1 MNPSMA
7 NDIIN
12 NYAVREGFPTIKELH
27 PMEHAEFLRELELWP
42 TEYIAALPDA
52 GLHYDLTNKIK
63 HPRSGQMVRSE
74 WGWKMEQVQKALEF
88 RNTTEGKK
96 HVLRFLTSEPVRN
109 EESDVNDMLN
119 TASIKVSATTGSVK
133 KDKKQTKINIERM
146 EHIKALE
153 KSISREGSLRTM
165 YDASLN
171 AHKKDVEN
179 LMTNEDATKAA
190 MKSKR
195 RRKIPALLLSWF
207 VMPLYVILRSFDMF
221 FDGGFMSHRLGY
233 EEGIYSGPKVGS
245 NHRLLGRLSIPLIIG
260 TFISFVNAT
269 IKYRIGVEDYVSH
282 GVTISGIIMI
292 PVYAIGFII
301 IKQFLNIPF
310 IWLTI
315 KYGAFA
321 ERASCMFEP
330 TTAEELQLG
339 GVTKSYEVQDSL
351 GQMIQERE
359 EIINGLKKA
368 IENNEHYSPYDV
380 YCKDKKFSMK
390 TLEKEDKDTYG
401 YEY

>member
-12 NYAVREGFPTIKELH
+12 NYAVRESFPTIKELH

-42 TEYIAALPDA
+42 TEYIAAMPDA
-52 GLHYDLTNKIK
+52 GLHYGLTNKTK
-63 HPRSGQMVRSE
+63 HPRTGQMVRSE
-74 WGWKMEQVQKALEF
+74 WGWKMEQVQKAVEF

-96 HVLRFLTSEPVRN
+96 YVLRFLTSEPVRN
-109 EESDVNDMLN
+109 EETDVNDMLN

-146 EHIKALE
+146 EHIRALE
-153 KSISREGSLRTM
+153 KSISKGGGLRSM

-171 AHKKDVEN
+171 AHKNDVEN

-269 IKYRIGVEDYVSH
+269 VRYRIGVEDYVSH

-292 PVYAIGFII
+292 PVYAIGFVI

-330 TTAEELQLG
+330 ITAEEFQLG

-368 IENNEHYSPYDV
+368 IENNEYYSPYDV

-401 YEY
+401 

>member
-52 GLHYDLTNKIK
+52 GLHYGLTNKIK
-63 HPRSGQMVRSE
+63 HPRTGQMARSE
-74 WGWKMEQVQKALEF
+74 WGWKMEQVQKAVEF

-109 EESDVNDMLN
+109 EETDVNDMLN

-146 EHIKALE
+146 EHIRALE
-153 KSISREGSLRTM
+153 KSISKGGGLRTM
-165 YDASLN
+165 YDASLI

-179 LMTNEDATKAA
+179 LIKNEDATKAA

-195 RRKIPALLLSWF
+195 SRKLFALLLSWF

-221 FDGGFMSHRLGY
+221 FDGGIMSHRLGY

-245 NHRLLGRLSIPLIIG
+245 KHRLLGRLSIPLIIG

-269 IKYRIGVEDYVSH
+269 IRYRIGVEDYVSH

-330 TTAEELQLG
+330 TTAEEFQLG

-368 IENNEHYSPYDV
+368 IENNEYYSSYDV
-380 YCKDKKFSMK
+380 YCKDKKFSIK
-390 TLEKEDKDTYG
+390 TLEKEDKDTYS
-401 YEY
+401 